1 MRMSMGEPIG
11 TLTMKPEN
19 TAPAGPAFK
28 SVKEAEA
35 SIKSRM
41 EKAVSDLQHAMAT
54 IRTGRASVSLLD
66 HIRVDYYG
74 TPTPINQLANLHVP
88 EPTLI
93 TVQPWDVSQIGAIE
107 KAIRASD
114 LGLNPANDGKV
125 VRIPI
130 PPLNEERRKELV
142 KHLHTVAEDHRVAI
156 RNVRRDGNEAVK
168 KLLKDKKITE
178 DEDRRGHDEIQK
190 ATDLYMQKLDQA
202 AKNKEKEILEI
213 R

>member
-1 MRMSMGEPIG
+1 MKSEP
-11 TLTMKPEN
+11 N
-19 TAPAGPAFK
+19 TAAAGNVFN
-28 SVKEAEA
+28 SVKDIEA
-35 SIKSRM
+35 SIKNRM

-66 HIRVDYYG
+66 HIRVDYYS
-74 TPTPINQLANLHVP
+74 TPTPLNQLANLHVP

-93 TVQPWDVSQIGAIE
+93 TVQPWDISQIGAIE
-107 KAIRASD
+107 KAIRSSD
-114 LGLNPANDGKV
+114 LGLNPANDGKII
-125 VRIPI
+125 RIPI
-130 PPLNEERRKELV
+130 PPLTEERRKELV

-190 ATDLYMQKLDQA
+190 MTDTYMQKLDQA
-202 AKNKEKEILEI
+202 AKSKEKEVMEI

>member
-1 MRMSMGEPIG
+1 
-11 TLTMKPEN
+11 MKPESHS
-19 TAPAGPAFK
+19 APAGHAFN
-28 SVKEAEA
+28 SVKEIEA
-35 SIKSRM
+35 SVKSRM
-41 EKAVSDLQHAMAT
+41 EKAVTDLQHAMAT

-74 TPTPINQLANLHVP
+74 TPTPLNQVGNLHVP
-88 EPTLI
+88 DPTLI

-114 LGLNPANDGKV
+114 LGLNPANDGKLI
-125 VRIPI
+125 RIPI

-156 RNVRRDGNEAVK
+156 RNIRRDGNEAVK
-168 KLLKDKKITE
+168 KLLKDKKIAE
-178 DEDRRGHDEIQK
+178 DEERRGIAEVQK
-190 ATDLYMQKLDQA
+190 MTDAYMLKLDQA

-213 R
+213 K